1 MIVKKQKM
9 NYENVLLRITYGPIG
24 KITLILFSI
33 FGMFIGL
40 LLMVMEYDSAFLNIL
55 FMFFGILIFLQN
67 LLIFIDVLFFKY
79 FQIRRNSIE
88 KRWLLGK
95 IEISIKDI
103 NYAYRSFYKI
113 SRGKIVFRNFNSKI
127 KDLFLYHIMSI
138 HLLGISDYKKI
149 IKKLKKV
156 LIKTKIIEGGEYEWN
171 N

>member
-9 NYENVLLRITYGPIG
+9 NYENVLLRITYDPIG

-67 LLIFIDVLFFKY
+67 LLLFIDVLFFKY
-79 FQIRRNSIE
+79 FQITRNSIE

-95 IEISIKDI
+95 IEIPIEDI
-103 NYAYRSFYKI
+103 NYAYRSFYQI

-127 KDLFLYHIMSI
+127 KDIFLYHAMAI
-138 HLLGISDYKKI
+138 HLLGINSYKKI
-149 IKKLKKV
+149 FMKLKQSLV
-156 LIKTKIIEGGEYEWN
+156 KTKIIKAVL
-171 N
+171 